1 MKQIV
6 AMGGGG
12 FSMEPDNPLLDD
24 FILGLTGKLRPKV
37 CFVPTATG
45 DSESY
50 VQKFYDAFPAE
61 RAEASHLALF
71 HRTVRDLRA
80 FVLSQDVIYVG
91 GGNTASLLAVWRAHG
106 LDVILREA
114 WEAGVVLCGVS
125 AGALCWF
132 EGGTTDSF
140 GDGLAPLQDGL
151 GFLAGSGCPH
161 YDGEAERRPLYQKLV
176 RDGVLPNGLAAD
188 DSAGL
193 YFAGTE
199 LVEAVSSVPNARAY
213 RVERHGDAVIET
225 PLPTRFL
232 G

>member
-12 FSMEPDNPLLDD
+12 FSMEPDNPLLDN
-24 FILGLTGKLRPKV
+24 FILGLTGKPRPKV

-45 DSESY
+45 DNEGY
-50 VQKFYDAFPAE
+50 VQSFYTAFPAE
-61 RAEASHLALF
+61 RAETSHLALF
-71 HRTVRDLRA
+71 HRTVPELRE

-91 GGNTASLLAVWRAHG
+91 GGNTISLLAVWRAHG
-106 LDVILREA
+106 LDVVLREA

-140 GDGLAPLQDGL
+140 GNGLAPLQDGL
-151 GFLAGSGCPH
+151 GFLPGSMCPH
-161 YDGEAERRPLYQKLV
+161 YDGEAERRPLYQQLV
-176 RDGVLPNGLAAD
+176 RDDVLPDGLAAD

-193 YFAGTE
+193 YFVGTQ
-199 LVEAVSSVPNARAY
+199 LVEAVSSVPTAQAY
-213 RVERHGDAVIET
+213 RVERQDNTVIET

>member
-1 MKQIV
+1 
-6 AMGGGG
+6 
-12 FSMEPDNPLLDD
+12 MEPENPLLDD
-24 FILGLTGKLRPKV
+24 FILSLTGKPRPKV
-37 CFVPTATG
+37 CFVPTASG
-45 DSESY
+45 DSEGY
-50 VQKFYDAFPAE
+50 VQSFYTAFPAE
-61 RAEASHLALF
+61 RADASHLALF
-71 HRTVRDLRA
+71 HRTVHELRE

-91 GGNTASLLAVWRAHG
+91 GGNTVSMLAVWRAHG
-106 LDVILREA
+106 LDVVLREA

-140 GDGLAPLQDGL
+140 GNGLAPLQDGL
-151 GFLAGSGCPH
+151 GFLTGSCCPH

-176 RDGVLPNGLAAD
+176 RDGVLPNGFAAD

-193 YFAGTE
+193 HFVGTQ
-199 LVEAVSSVPNARAY
+199 LVEAVSSVLTAQAY
-213 RVERHGDAVIET
+213 RVERQDNAVTET

>member
-24 FILGLTGKLRPKV
+24 FILGLTGKPRPKV

-45 DSESY
+45 DHEGY

-61 RAEASHLALF
+61 RAETSHLALF
-71 HRTVRDLRA
+71 HRTVQDLRE
-80 FVLSQDVIYVG
+80 FVLAQDVIYVG
-91 GGNTASLLAVWRAHG
+91 GGNTVSLLAVWRAHG
-106 LDVILREA
+106 LDAVLREA

-140 GDGLAPLQDGL
+140 GDGLAPLNDGL
-151 GFLAGSGCPH
+151 GFLPGSCCPH
-161 YDGEAERRPLYQKLV
+161 YDGEAERRPLYQKLISG
-176 RDGVLPNGLAAD
+176 GVLPNGLAAD
-188 DSAGL
+188 DSAGV
-193 YFAGTE
+193 YFAGTQ
-199 LVEAVSSVPNARAY
+199 LIEAVSSVPTARAY
-213 RVERHGDAVIET
+213 RVERYGDAVTET
-225 PLPTRFL
+225 PLSTRFL